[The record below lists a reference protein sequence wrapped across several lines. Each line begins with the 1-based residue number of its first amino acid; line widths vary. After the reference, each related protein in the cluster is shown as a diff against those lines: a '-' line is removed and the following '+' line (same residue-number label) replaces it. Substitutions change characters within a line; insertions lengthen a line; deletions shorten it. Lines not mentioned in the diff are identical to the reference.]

1 MKEYK
6 LLINGEWTDSS
17 TNETFEN
24 INQATLEKRATF
36 QVASEADVNRAVEPA
51 RNAFKEWSETPPLV
65 MTREKAD
72 IGHDSFKAALK
83 KAVS

>member
-6 LLINGEWTDSS
+6 LLINGKWTNSS

-24 INQATLEKRATF
+24 INPATLEKLATF

-51 RNAFKEWSETPPLV
+51 RNAFKEWSETTPLV
-65 MTREKAD
+65 ITREKAD
-72 IGHDSFKAALK
+72 IGHDRFEAALK

>member
-24 INQATLEKRATF
+24 INPATLEKRGTF
-36 QVASEADVNRAVEPA
+36 QVASETDVNRAVEPA
-51 RNAFKEWSETPPLV
+51 RNAFKEWSETTPLV
-65 MTREKAD
+65 ITRDKTD
-72 IGHDSFKAALK
+72 IGHDRFEAALK

>member
-24 INQATLEKRATF
+24 INPATLEKRGTF
-36 QVASEADVNRAVEPA
+36 QVASETDVNRAVEPA
-51 RNAFKEWSETPPLV
+51 RNAFKEWSETTPLIII
-65 MTREKAD
+65 REKAD
-72 IGHDSFKAALK
+72 FGHDRFEAALK